1 MGDVLPWIHSKPS
14 NLFSELWCSICKWRL
29 RGLFC
34 RCLLGH
40 GIIMSSLPSSLE
52 TTPCWGKATPLCST
66 NWQRDWTFTWSPR
79 SVQLFILFLY
89 TAHLFHLILPVCL
102 PVYSFVPLPCPSLS
116 LSLWPELTGLSG
128 CLFCSLTLP
137 KSFSFS
143 FTLTHRSVCL
153 FIFFSYSA
161 HLFASHPSSSSKP
174 LSLHAHICTHSS
186 KVPVL

>member
-34 RCLLGH
+34 RCLLGR

-116 LSLWPELTGLSG
+116 LSLSLWPELTGLSASLPFI
-128 CLFCSLTLP
+128 LFL
-137 KSFSFS
+137 
-143 FTLTHRSVCL
+143 
-153 FIFFSYSA
+153 YSA
-161 HLFASHPSSSSKP
+161 HLFLFLFDLNLLVCLAVYF
-174 LSLHAHICTHSS
+174 
-186 KVPVL
+186 VP